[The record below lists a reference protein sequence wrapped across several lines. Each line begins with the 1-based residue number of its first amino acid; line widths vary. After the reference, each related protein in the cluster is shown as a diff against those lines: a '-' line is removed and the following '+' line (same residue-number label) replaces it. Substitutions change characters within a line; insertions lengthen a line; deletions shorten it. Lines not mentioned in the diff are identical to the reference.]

1 MKRRRR
7 IGAKIIA
14 ARADKRALAA
24 AARLYAEHGFDI
36 PLSRVGGRKALRER
50 VIAQLFAG
58 RWKPE
63 WDALLVERSLP
74 LGERLSRFYAEYRGN
89 IGRTQARLWT
99 RAGLLGLHGPAFSR
113 TLEKRILIPV
123 ARELRHEAGV
133 ASRRAVSKKEIE
145 LVQMLHGAIAF
156 PHTRSHIFDMNVYG
170 RLPDLV
176 AMMVRVWL
184 PGAIA
189 EAKRLARP
197 TRP

>member
-1 MKRRRR
+1 
-7 IGAKIIA
+7 
-14 ARADKRALAA
+14 
-24 AARLYAEHGFDI
+24 
-36 PLSRVGGRKALRER
+36 
-50 VIAQLFAG
+50 
-58 RWKPE
+58 
-63 WDALLVERSLP
+63 
-74 LGERLSRFYAEYRGN
+74 
-89 IGRTQARLWT
+89 
-99 RAGLLGLHGPAFSR
+99 
-113 TLEKRILIPV
+113 V

>member
-1 MKRRRR
+1 M
-7 IGAKIIA
+7 
-14 ARADKRALAA
+14 LAA
-24 AARLYAEHGFDI
+24 AARLYAEHGFDT
-36 PLSRVGGRKALRER
+36 PLSRIARAARVPQTVVKRIGSSRLRKR
-50 VIAQLFAG
+50 VLAQLFAG

-89 IGRTQARLWT
+89 IERDGARLWT

-113 TLEKRILIPV
+113 TLEKRILAPV

-133 ASRRAVSKKEIE
+133 ASGRAVSKKEIE
-145 LVQMLHGAIAF
+145 LVQMLHGSIAF

-184 PGAIA
+184 PGAIQ
-189 EAKRLARP
+189 EVRRLAR
-197 TRP
+197 RN